1 MKVPIQM
8 PVAAVCAAWLMF
20 FVSLFL
26 PTFSSGGTGL
36 LTGWAAS
43 TTAWRDAIREAGWL
57 LVAILF
63 KPGLLLLFLV
73 PFINLVMLVAP
84 LPALL
89 WDKAWLLAGLLF
101 GFGLLTC
108 AVKLGSG
115 VETSVGFYLW
125 VASFFLMAIA
135 CVLKSIHV
143 NQSYAAQIRKLR
155 AGSV

>member
-1 MKVPIQM
+1 M
-8 PVAAVCAAWLMF
+8 PVAALCSSWLLF
-20 FVSLFL
+20 LVSLFL
-26 PTFSSGGTGL
+26 PTFTSGGTGA
-36 LTGWAAS
+36 LTGWEAS
-43 TTAWRDAIREAGWL
+43 TTALRDTMDDPFL

-73 PFINLVMLVAP
+73 PFINLVMLIAP

-101 GFGLLTC
+101 GCGLLAC

-135 CVLKSIHV
+135 CVLKNIQV
-143 NQSYAAQIRKLR
+143 NQSYAAQLKKFRV
-155 AGSV
+155 GSV